1 MNILTSTLS
10 KINIEEDKTNTPY
23 YDTSVYTPIYT
34 EIETDSPYKYEEI
47 TNNGKV
53 LRNNNDPTLTPDGLP
68 TIETQLKN
76 IRKLDEEITLTNTQW
91 TKSTGGLTSEDVQ
104 YNNIR
109 LKCLVL
115 YSMGKSILQDT
126 RYLNRMDKEKYDEI
140 RNKLIEEIT
149 QEELINKFNKICH
162 QTIFECGEDVS
173 KFPIYV

>member
-1 MNILTSTLS
+1 MTIHIIIMNILSSALS
-10 KINIEEDKTNTPY
+10 KINIEEDKTTN
-23 YDTSVYTPIYT
+23 PIYT

-47 TNNGKV
+47 TSGGKV
-53 LRNNNDPTLTPDGLP
+53 LRNNNDPKLTPDGLP
-68 TIETQLKN
+68 TIETQLEK
-76 IRKLDEEITLTNTQW
+76 IKKLDEETLL
-91 TKSTGGLTSEDVQ
+91 SYEDIE

-149 QEELINKFNKICH
+149 QEELTNKFNKICN

-173 KFPIYV
+173 KYPIYTR